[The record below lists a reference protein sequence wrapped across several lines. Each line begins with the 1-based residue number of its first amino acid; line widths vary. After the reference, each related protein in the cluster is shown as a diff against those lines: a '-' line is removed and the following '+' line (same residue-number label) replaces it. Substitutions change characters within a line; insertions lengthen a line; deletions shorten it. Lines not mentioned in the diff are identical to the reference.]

1 MAGAAPTTVDGASAR
16 AGHGRL
22 PPGLRRLH
30 VGAELHGAITGRDG
44 LRATKGF
51 GASIRE
57 NGKYAG
63 RVVADV
69 WVDGQTLAHFWKISD
84 F

>member
-1 MAGAAPTTVDGASAR
+1 
-16 AGHGRL
+16 
-22 PPGLRRLH
+22 
-30 VGAELHGAITGRDG
+30 
-44 LRATKGF
+44 LRATQGI

-69 WVDGQTLAHFWKISD
+69 WVNGQKLAHFWKISD